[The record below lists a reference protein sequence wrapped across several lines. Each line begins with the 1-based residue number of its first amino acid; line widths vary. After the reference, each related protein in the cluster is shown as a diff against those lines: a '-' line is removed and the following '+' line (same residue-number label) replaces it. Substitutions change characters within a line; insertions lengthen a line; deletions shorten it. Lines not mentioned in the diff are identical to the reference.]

1 MFKKIIVSLQLVFLI
16 FSFFVSASHIFADI
30 VCGKDQ
36 TIAPDGVS
44 CISTTQENDLKYNF
58 LAPLP
63 CDSGEGCVGGELKTF
78 DPAGDN
84 KIGGYLNVMIRIFIG
99 ICAVLAVIMIVV
111 GGLEYMTSELISN
124 KENGKHRIRGAIFGL
139 ILALGAWTIL
149 NQINP
154 DILNTD
160 LKSLEDVTVTVTL
173 DDANFANT
181 EQSVSAAGTSYKLN
195 GYPTAGINN
204 FISAGGCSSLNKITV
219 NTSAKKADFCAG
231 TNCVS
236 IPINTGFKG
245 IAETE
250 QGQPGDGKTPK
261 GTYSITGDRRI
272 ASGGKAV
279 TDGKGLYN
287 LGAAFI
293 NIGVTANGANR
304 GIGFHGSANGSLGTT
319 NGCVRMSND
328 DIAILAPCM
337 KTGTTVVIQ

>member
-1 MFKKIIVSLQLVFLI
+1 MKKDMFKKIIVSLQLVFLI
-16 FSFFVSASHIFADI
+16 FSFFVSASPIFAYI

-160 LKSLEDVTVTVTL
+160 LASLKSVEVTVEL
-173 DDANFANT
+173 GGEGNT
-181 EQSVSAAGTSYKLN
+181 PLNESTIQNDLKGVGIICPKDGGVNALSGIAQSYIGKSSYSMEKRNTTSGGVAYVDCSSYVSQVYVCAGLRNPGGTSAGIFGSGSVSVENISADGTTIN
-195 GYPTAGINN
+195 GVPLKVGDLIGWTAGGKERYGHVMMYIGNGQM
-204 FISAGGCSSLNKITV
+204 IDA
-219 NTSAKKADFCAG
+219 
-231 TNCVS
+231 
-236 IPINTGFKG
+236 
-245 IAETE
+245 
-250 QGQPGDGKTPK
+250 QGQEGVATRSVSS
-261 GTYSITGDRRI
+261 YLSRI
-272 ASGGKAV
+272 KFV
-279 TDGKGLYN
+279 KK
-287 LGAAFI
+287 I
-293 NIGVTANGANR
+293 
-304 GIGFHGSANGSLGTT
+304 
-319 NGCVRMSND
+319 
-328 DIAILAPCM
+328 
-337 KTGTTVVIQ
+337 

>member
-1 MFKKIIVSLQLVFLI
+1 MKKDMFKKIIVSLQLVFLI

-160 LKSLEDVTVTVTL
+160 LKSLE
-173 DDANFANT
+173 
-181 EQSVSAAGTSYKLN
+181 
-195 GYPTAGINN
+195 
-204 FISAGGCSSLNKITV
+204 KITV
-219 NTSAKKADFCAG
+219 NVTLEDQIKSYTGQGACTPVVSGPCSPESLATAG
-231 TNCVS
+231 FTDATQASKICNGES
-236 IPINTGFKG
+236 KG
-245 IAETE
+245 N
-250 QGQPGDGKTPK
+250 P
-261 GTYSITGDRRI
+261 SL
-272 ASGGKAV
+272 ASGVDKCS
-279 TDGKGLYN
+279 DGNSFSFGLFQIN
-287 LGAAFI
+287 VLAHANEIPGGVCSNIFQTNGGGTQGACLQRQG
-293 NIGVTANGANR
+293 NICIKYDCSVKDSTKLQSCISYITNTANNIKYAAGLQTARGWGQWGANASCR
-304 GIGFHGSANGSLGTT
+304 F
-319 NGCVRMSND
+319 
-328 DIAILAPCM
+328 
-337 KTGTTVVIQ
+337 